1 MTLAAALAVL
11 VMMAALATA
20 HPAQH
25 KLHQV
30 EILNFDVHSFGK
42 SILDTTG
49 GIHNFSERFLEKA
62 ATFPLSKSIDV
73 LLPPSAPGA
82 ADELQPAVHP
92 DAEHLRRAARHHEG
106 QPPQGTVHK

>member
-42 SILDTTG
+42 SILRVAYITLAND
-49 GIHNFSERFLEKA
+49 S
-62 ATFPLSKSIDV
+62 
-73 LLPPSAPGA
+73 
-82 ADELQPAVHP
+82 
-92 DAEHLRRAARHHEG
+92 
-106 QPPQGTVHK
+106 

>member
-30 EILNFDVHSFGK
+30 EITNFDVHSLLSTFCFPKVSMSKCK
-42 SILDTTG
+42 SQ
-49 GIHNFSERFLEKA
+49 HS
-62 ATFPLSKSIDV
+62 S
-73 LLPPSAPGA
+73 PGA
-82 ADELQPAVHP
+82 ADELQPSLHP